1 MKIFKKKQ
9 PVQTTQDVLQGAMA
23 RIGHDVDSLNAQRDA
38 ALGVFNQTHCKLCAI
53 NEELQQSV
61 QQFREIAE
69 YANKQALVAETA
81 MKSNDHV
88 CEQIR
93 SIIGE

>member
-53 NEELQQSV
+53 NEEL
-61 QQFREIAE
+61 
-69 YANKQALVAETA
+69 
-81 MKSNDHV
+81 
-88 CEQIR
+88 
-93 SIIGE
+93 